1 MKTLSVE
8 LMVQLKFRAT
18 NDVKICRRSLKTVK
32 YTQRVAARENI
43 YWNNVSMII
52 PPLNIPSTHRA
63 CIITVSYFLLLSFR
77 VATITRSF
85 SLAIPIKIGRI
96 PLRSAHDLGLE
107 RTYSVMPPTYEK
119 CVEEDEKNQTDK
131 PKDEAGKQSNSSAAR
146 PITARPPSY
155 RLFSRPSRQ
164 VQNRSTPAE
173 TPTSPIRQVQSRSSE
188 SETASP
194 STQSRREHGES
205 SSSSSPIRRSR
216 QAHSQNVEAT
226 VGNPSS

>member
-1 MKTLSVE
+1 
-8 LMVQLKFRAT
+8 MVQLKFRAT

-96 PLRSAHDLGLE
+96 PLRSANDLGLE

-131 PKDEAGKQSNSSAAR
+131 PKDEAGKQTNSGTAR

-164 VQNRSTPAE
+164 VQNRSTPSD
-173 TPTSPIRQVQSRSSE
+173 TTGSPSRQIQSRSSE
-188 SETASP
+188 STVSP
-194 STQSRREHGES
+194 STQSRQEHSES
-205 SSSSSPIRRSR
+205 SSSSSPNRRTRQVQSR
-216 QAHSQNVEAT
+216 NAEAT
-226 VGNPSS
+226 VGNQST